1 MQKALKHLNKT
12 EETDFTAI
20 NQGQDPKRHKK
31 STG

>member
-1 MQKALKHLNKT
+1 MQKALKHLN
-12 EETDFTAI
+12 ETDFTAI